1 MSYIHSSTMVPLTI
15 RHGSYR
21 ATLYSFSSQIS
32 QQGCIHIPINSVDMS
47 LRLYNI
53 FLVNQYS
60 SHSRGK
66 KHWKIGKRGAK
77 AIWDQYP
84 CNLVKILLLLLYIA
98 RCLCRVLP
106 CFMQKTMQPLQYSY
120 NRKSEML
127 HIPLLGVGLVLLLF
141 LASPGS
147 SCKEEEKT
155 SLLEFLNGLSQASG
169 LNSSWQND
177 TNCCL

>member
-1 MSYIHSSTMVPLTI
+1 
-15 RHGSYR
+15 
-21 ATLYSFSSQIS
+21 
-32 QQGCIHIPINSVDMS
+32 
-47 LRLYNI
+47 
-53 FLVNQYS
+53 
-60 SHSRGK
+60 
-66 KHWKIGKRGAK
+66 
-77 AIWDQYP
+77 
-84 CNLVKILLLLLYIA
+84 
-98 RCLCRVLP
+98 
-106 CFMQKTMQPLQYSY
+106 MQKTMQPLQYSY